1 MKDKKTVLLS
11 GYRNVIPA
19 DFESWLEKM
28 AADGWHIDHISQWSS
43 ILMTFKHG
51 TPKKYRFVYDLQ
63 AFPRKDYRATY
74 EQFGWEYLGRM
85 SSVYIWRK
93 EYTNERPEAFSD
105 NESIIK
111 RNRRTVAAISFSLI
125 LLLIATVTL
134 AIRLIFYSESF
145 TTSKLIQY
153 GFNLAIS
160 SIFVVL
166 LGLVMLKIKRNE
178 DR

>member
-1 MKDKKTVLLS
+1 MSDKKTVLFPV
-11 GYRNVIPA
+11 YRMVVPA
-19 DFESWLEKM
+19 DFENWLEKM
-28 AADGWHIDHISQWSS
+28 ASEGWHIDHIGQWSS
-43 ILMTFKHG
+43 ILMTFKRG

-63 AFPRKDYRATY
+63 AFPRKDYKATY

-93 EYTNERPEAFSD
+93 EYKNERPEAFSD

-125 LLLIATVTL
+125 SLIIALVTQF
-134 AIRLIFYSESF
+134 IFFFISKPLTS
-145 TTSKLIQY
+145 SKLVQL
-153 GFNLAIS
+153 GFGITLC
-160 SIFVVL
+160 SIFIIL
-166 LGLVMLKIKRNE
+166 LGLVILKIKRNE